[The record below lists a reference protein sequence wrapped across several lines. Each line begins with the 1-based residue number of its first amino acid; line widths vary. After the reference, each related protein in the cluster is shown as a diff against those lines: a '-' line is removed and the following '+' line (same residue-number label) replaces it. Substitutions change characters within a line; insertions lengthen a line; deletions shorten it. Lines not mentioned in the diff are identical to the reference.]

1 MVPNETN
8 EKREALS
15 YRYQEILQN
24 PNTIASDKSRH
35 KGFVTVKAGLKP
47 HGSAPLREKAHP
59 HHSNN
64 NIALCSEKLP
74 VRQREPEISED
85 ESPSSHRKIPA
96 PPSSSSSSLHNS
108 RRNDPSLERQLRE
121 TQQCTEPQQ
130 QWLQNQIPFST
141 INRNNDYDSGSVDS
155 RKALNNG
162 SSARSSKEF
171 NQFTQLLPEE
181 APLDEESP
189 RKSQPSTVYGN
200 NVTSHAD
207 SRELGNVFYAYHS
220 LNDDIV
226 NHFIQETK
234 EHSSVIPDIFSNNQ
248 QMDGITQEYEK
259 NICKIHELI
268 IQRNE
273 KTKSR
278 LFKIEN
284 NSLKLRTTNADGSED
299 NRMETWRQKF
309 RLSLNNCGELL
320 QKSEQ
325 LYEYNNEL
333 FTFIQKYSAYLN
345 HSLEKTTDYLHE
357 CREEFQKS
365 IATYQYALKWN
376 IHVESIENIQRVRM
390 NNSIRSTSS

>member
-1 MVPNETN
+1 
-8 EKREALS
+8 
-15 YRYQEILQN
+15 
-24 PNTIASDKSRH
+24 
-35 KGFVTVKAGLKP
+35 VKAGLKP
-47 HGSAPLREKAHP
+47 HTAVPLREKAHNNNN
-59 HHSNN
+59 NN

-85 ESPSSHRKIPA
+85 ESPSPHRKIPA
-96 PPSSSSSSLHNS
+96 PPPSSSSSSSSLQNS
-108 RRNDPSLERQLRE
+108 RRNDSSHAIELRD
-121 TQQCTEPQQ
+121 TQQFMDNRANHPEQQ
-130 QWLQNQIPFST
+130 RPLPQNQIPFSMY
-141 INRNNDYDSGSVDS
+141 NRNNDYDFGSLES
-155 RKALNNG
+155 RKSMQNG
-162 SSARSSKEF
+162 GSTRSSKEF
-171 NQFTQLLPEE
+171 NQFAPRFQEE
-181 APLDEESP
+181 PSEEESP
-189 RKSQPSTVYGN
+189 QPSTAYGN
-200 NVTSHAD
+200 SITNNAD
-207 SRELGNVFYAYHS
+207 SRELGNEFYAYHS

-284 NSLKLRTTNADGSED
+284 NSLKLRITNAHGSED

-333 FTFIQKYSAYLN
+333 LTFIQKYSAYLN

-390 NNSIRSTSS
+390 NKTIL